1 MTEYRAAS
9 WKRKSTRNV
18 VAIVLFIIGAVVML
32 PRQRPAEEPVFLADG
47 TQRIPVVFSG
57 GFETNPA
64 DRGRPVNLIAGALG
78 VAPEVFRGA
87 FSRVRPAP
95 AGTEP
100 AGERVREN
108 KQVLLAALGPHGITN
123 ERLDTVTDY
132 YRYNR
137 SRGEMWPTEP
147 ATAFAFVQ
155 NGAMAPFEITNGGSG
170 YNSPPTVTVPGVD
183 GAAAEVQLSFGA
195 EFDGNGS
202 VTAIALRAGE

>member
-1 MTEYRAAS
+1 M
-9 WKRKSTRNV
+9 
-18 VAIVLFIIGAVVML
+18 LFIIVVVVML
-32 PRQRPAEEPVFLADG
+32 PRQRPAEEPVVLADR
-47 TQRIPVVFSG
+47 TQRVSVVFSG

-64 DRGRPVNLIAGALG
+64 DQGRPVNLIAGALG

-87 FSRVRPAP
+87 FSQVRPAP

-108 KQVLLAALGPHGITN
+108 KEVLLAALGPHGITN
-123 ERLDTVTDY
+123 ERLDTASNY

-155 NGAMAPFEITNGGSG
+155 NGAVTRFEITNGGSG
-170 YNSPPTVTVPGVD
+170 YNSPPTVTVPSVEGRDVD
-183 GAAAEVQLSFGA
+183 VQLSFGA
-195 EFDGNGS
+195 AFDGNGS
-202 VTAIALRAGE
+202 VTAITLRPGE